1 MFSNLC
7 TINASIHVS
16 FSGYML
22 FYRAWGEFW
31 GIFLLTD
38 SEKQTVCID
47 WLFDPETQPFCAH
60 KQNTPMER
68 YVIKIT

>member
-1 MFSNLC
+1 
-7 TINASIHVS
+7 
-16 FSGYML
+16 ML